1 MKNYL
6 LILFLFF
13 TLSNAKS
20 IESKIIH
27 SIENEVI
34 TNIDIK
40 NEFKYLVAL
49 NNSLKELDKETL
61 LNISNESIIREKIKK
76 IEILKNFKVLKLN
89 KDYYEL
95 LVKNIYT
102 RLNLKSINEFEIYL
116 KNYDLKIS
124 DIKKKITID
133 ALWNELIIKKY
144 ASKVAI
150 NEAAI
155 KKEILN
161 NSKIQS
167 KEYLLS
173 EIIFE
178 IVNKEEI
185 EKKYNEIVKS
195 IDEIG
200 FENSAATYSFSDTSK
215 IGGDI
220 GWINESSLNNDIK
233 NCGVTVH
240 LVDAGIDTGTVLYQ
254 DTIKVTRK
262 DNFNTYPYLQIAKA
276 IPLLEQTIEDCK
288 KKELN
293 RQIIKTQS
301 NLYTHP
307 TLYQY
312 LMNRIKGVK

>member
-1 MKNYL
+1 MKKKI
-6 LILFLFF
+6 LILLFALIY
-13 TLSNAKS
+13 TQVQS
-20 IESKIIH
+20 IEIKIIH
-27 SIENEVI
+27 NIQNEII

-40 NEFKYLVAL
+40 NEFKYLLAL
-49 NNSLKELDKETL
+49 NNSLKELDKEKI

-76 IEILKNFKVLKLN
+76 IELLKNFEEIKIN
-89 KDYYEL
+89 ESYSEL
-95 LVKNIYT
+95 LIKNIYS

-144 ASKVAI
+144 GSKVAI
-150 NEAAI
+150 NEATI
-155 KKEILN
+155 KKGILN

-167 KEYLLS
+167 KEYRLS
-173 EIIFE
+173 EITFE

-233 NCGVTVH
+233 KSIQN
-240 LVDAGIDTGTVLYQ
+240 
-254 DTIKVTRK
+254 
-262 DNFNTYPYLQIAKA
+262 LQIGDLTKPIILSNGILLLKLINIRNLEATIDIENELKKA
-276 IPLLEQTIEDCK
+276 INYEH
-288 KKELN
+288 N
-293 RQIIKTQS
+293 RQLNQYSKIYFNKVKK
-301 NLYTHP
+301 NLDF
-307 TLYQY
+307 
-312 LMNRIKGVK
+312 NE